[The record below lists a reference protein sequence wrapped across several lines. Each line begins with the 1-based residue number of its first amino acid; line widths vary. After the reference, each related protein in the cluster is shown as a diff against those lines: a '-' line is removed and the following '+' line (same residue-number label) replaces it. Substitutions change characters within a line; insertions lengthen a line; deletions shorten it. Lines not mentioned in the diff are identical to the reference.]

1 MPNSILD
8 TVLLFSL
15 PASGK
20 SETRTYMASL
30 TPEQCVQEMA
40 MGPTVQLD
48 DYPYVHL
55 MHRIDEEIG
64 LYIVADGM
72 GGHAAGEVASQEAV
86 DTIYGMVKR
95 GMKELRELH
104 DPIEDSEARAVC
116 RLLESAVQ
124 AATYMVFSVSK
135 QDVPL

>member
-1 MPNSILD
+1 MSTQILD

-48 DYPYVHL
+48 DYPYVQPNTAAIDL
-55 MHRIDEEIG
+55 MDDDFKDNPAENVPAEVFESGHRTESLSSDV
-64 LYIVADGM
+64 LK
-72 GGHAAGEVASQEAV
+72 
-86 DTIYGMVKR
+86 IYNDIWTDLK
-95 GMKELRELH
+95 
-104 DPIEDSEARAVC
+104 S
-116 RLLESAVQ
+116 
-124 AATYMVFSVSK
+124 
-135 QDVPL
+135 